1 MFTHLDEL
9 PTRADVDDDERRGYC
24 KRCGCN
30 VRAVPYHTGERYQ
43 AFGGWGE
50 HVDEVCAIHLE
61 KLGAPVEEE
70 HTEDL

>member
-24 KRCGCN
+24 RFCKRN

-43 AFGGWGE
+43 TFGGWGE
-50 HVDEVCAIHLE
+50 HVDEVCAIHIE
-61 KLGAPVEEE
+61 KLVEPVDEESE
-70 HTEDL
+70 ES